1 MGFAMLLYCD
11 LETYSDIP
19 IKYGSHKYS
28 EAAEVMLFA
37 YAVDDGPVHVWDRT
51 AGDDMPAELRRHLDN
66 PDVMTVWHNG
76 GNFDTVILRKAMG
89 LDLPLH
95 RVTDTMITAYQHGL
109 PGSLG
114 ALCDVFG
121 IKGDEAKDKDGK
133 KLIQLFCKPRPKSM
147 KLRRA
152 TAQTH
157 PHDWNRF
164 KKYAGSD
171 ILAMRQIHRKM
182 PRWNCTANELALWR
196 LDQAIN
202 RRGVQV
208 DMELAHGA
216 IEAVEIAKEELAGR
230 AYDLTAGEVES
241 ATKRDKLLQYI
252 CNSYGVTL
260 PDMQSATL
268 ERRIN
273 DPDLPAPLRELL
285 SIRLSATTS
294 STAKYKT
301 LINNASSDGRLRGLL
316 QFCGAART
324 GRWAGRMWQPQNLP
338 RPTLKPDAISAA
350 VCAFKGRYADL
361 VLPDVMAAASSALR
375 GCIIPGKG
383 RKLCVSDLANIEGRK
398 LAWLAGEEWKLE
410 AFRRNDAGQ
419 GHDLYIL
426 AYAKA
431 FGIAPEDVTD
441 SQRQI
446 GKVLELSMGY
456 AGGVG
461 AFVAMALAY
470 GMDLEDL
477 AAKARPSIP
486 DDVWEE
492 AAGLRQFLDG
502 KGQKLSGLSEHV
514 WLTMDCLKRLWR
526 RAHPRIVQ
534 LWADVEK
541 AARNAILGKASSCHG
556 LRFDRKGAWLRIR
569 LPSGRYLSYPSPRVE
584 GKEISYMGVC
594 PYTRKWKRLKTFGGK
609 LVENIIQAGA
619 RDVLAENMP
628 AIEAAGY
635 PIVLT
640 VHDEVIT
647 EPKDESRYNAI
658 NLSSLLAMV
667 PSWAPGL
674 PLAAKGFDD
683 YRYRKD

>member
-1 MGFAMLLYCD
+1 MVKLYCD
-11 LETYSDIP
+11 LETYSEIP

-37 YAVDDGPVHVWDRT
+37 YAFDDGPVRVWDRT
-51 AGDDMPAELRRHLDN
+51 TGEEMPADLRCGLDD
-66 PDVMTVWHNG
+66 PSVMTVWHNG
-76 GNFDTVILRKAMG
+76 GNFDTVVLRNAMG
-89 LDLPLH
+89 LDLPLE

-109 PGSLG
+109 PGALG
-114 ALCDVFG
+114 ALCEVFG
-121 IKGDEAKDKDGK
+121 IAGDEAKDKDGK
-133 KLIQLFCKPRPKSM
+133 RLIQLFCKPRPKSS

-157 PHDWNRF
+157 PHDWARF

-171 ILAMRQIHRKM
+171 ILAMRQIHKKM
-182 PRWNCTANELALWR
+182 PRWNCTAKELSLWR
-196 LDQAIN
+196 LDQTIN
-202 RRGVQV
+202 RRGLAV
-208 DMELAHGA
+208 DLELARGA
-216 IEAVEIAKEELAGR
+216 IQAVELAKEELAGR
-230 AYDLTAGEVES
+230 AYDLTQGDVAS
-241 ATKRDKLLQYI
+241 ATQRDALLQHI
-252 CNSYGVTL
+252 FASYGITL
-260 PDMQSATL
+260 PDMQAATL

-338 RPTLKPDAISAA
+338 RPTLKPEAIGAA
-350 VCAFKGRYADL
+350 IRAFIGGFADL
-361 VLPDVMAAASSALR
+361 VLDDVMQAASSALR
-375 GCIIPGKG
+375 GCIVASKG
-383 RKLCVSDLANIEGRK
+383 RKLCVSDLSNIEGRG
-398 LAWLAGEEWKLE
+398 LTWLAGEEWKIKAFE
-410 AFRRNDAGQ
+410 AADNGT
-419 GHDLYIL
+419 GHDLYVL

-431 FGIAPEDVTD
+431 FGIDPASVEKH
-441 SQRQI
+441 QRQI

-470 GMDLEDL
+470 GMDLQEL
-477 AAKARPSIP
+477 AAAARPTIP
-486 DDVWEE
+486 ADVWAE
-492 AAGLRQFLDG
+492 AQSLAKFLKGKKQNLCGLD
-502 KGQKLSGLSEHV
+502 EDV
-514 WLTMDCLKRLWR
+514 WLVMDSLKRLWR
-526 RAHPRIVQ
+526 RAHPEIVQ

-541 AARNAILGKASSCHG
+541 AAKDAITGTPSVTHG
-556 LRFDRKGAWLRIR
+556 LKFERVGAWLRIR

-584 GKEISYMGVC
+584 GKDITYMGVC
-594 PYTRKWKRLKTFGGK
+594 PYSRKWKRLKTFGGK
-609 LVENIIQAGA
+609 LVENIVQAIA

-628 AIEAAGY
+628 RIEAAGY

-640 VHDEVIT
+640 VHDEVLT
-647 EPKDESRYNAI
+647 EPKDSPRYNASK
-658 NLSSLLAMV
+658 LSSLLSIV
-667 PSWAPGL
+667 PAWAPGL
-674 PLAAKGFDD
+674 PLAAAGFED

>member
-1 MGFAMLLYCD
+1 MNELYCD

-37 YAVDDGPVHVWDRT
+37 YAFGDGPVKVWDKT
-51 AGDDMPAELRRHLDN
+51 TGDAMPEDLKAGLDDPK
-66 PDVMTVWHNG
+66 VQTVWHNG
-76 GNFDTVILRKAMG
+76 GNFDTVVLRKAMG
-89 LDLPLH
+89 IDIPLH

-109 PGSLG
+109 PGALG

-133 KLIQLFCKPRPKSM
+133 KLIQLFCKPRPAKQ

-152 TAQTH
+152 TRETH
-157 PHDWNRF
+157 PHDWSRF

-182 PRWNCTANELALWR
+182 PRWNCTAQELALWH
-196 LDQAIN
+196 LDQTIN
-202 RRGVQV
+202 RRGLCV
-208 DMELAHGA
+208 DLDLARGA
-216 IEAVEIAKEELAGR
+216 IAAVDIAKEELAGR
-230 AYDLTAGEVES
+230 AYDLTAGEVAS
-241 ATKRDKLLQYI
+241 ATQRDALLSHI
-252 CNSYGVTL
+252 CASYGVTL
-260 PDMQSATL
+260 PDMQAATL

-285 SIRLSATTS
+285 AIRLSATTS

-301 LINNASSDGRLRGLL
+301 LVNNASSDGRLRGLL

-338 RPTLKPDAISAA
+338 RPTLKPDAIGAA
-350 VCAFKGRYADL
+350 IGAFIGGYADL
-361 VLPDVMAAASSALR
+361 VLEDVMQAASSALR
-375 GCIIPGKG
+375 GCIIAAKGK
-383 RKLCVSDLANIEGRK
+383 KLCISDLSNIEGR
-398 LAWLAGEEWKLE
+398 WLTWIAGETWKIKAFE
-410 AFRRNDAGQ
+410 ASDAGT

-431 FGIAPEDVTD
+431 FGIPPEDVEKHH
-441 SQRQI
+441 RQI

-461 AFVAMALAY
+461 AFVAMALGY
-470 GMDLEDL
+470 GMDLQAL
-477 AAKARPSIP
+477 ADAARPTIP
-486 DDVWEE
+486 ADVMAEAKSLAKFLKGKKQNLCGLDEE
-492 AAGLRQFLDG
+492 I
-502 KGQKLSGLSEHV
+502 
-514 WLTMDCLKRLWR
+514 WLVMDSLKRLWR
-526 RAHPRIVQ
+526 RAHPEIVQ

-541 AARNAILGKASSCHG
+541 AAKDAIGGKPTTTHG
-556 LRFDRKGAWLRIR
+556 LKFERVGAWLRIQ

-584 GKEISYMGVC
+584 GKDITYMGTC

-609 LVENIIQAGA
+609 LVENIVQAGS
-619 RDVLAENMP
+619 RDVLADNMP
-628 AIEAAGY
+628 GIEAAGY
-635 PIVLT
+635 PIVLS
-640 VHDEVIT
+640 VHDEVLT
-647 EPKDESRYNAI
+647 EPEDHPRFNDIELSR
-658 NLSSLLAMV
+658 LLAIV
-667 PSWAPGL
+667 PAWAQGL
-674 PLAAKGFDD
+674 PLAAAGFEA